1 MYLVQDFMTRKVLSL
16 EEHDD
21 LTLAQ
26 NLMAFGRF
34 RHLPVTRSGALIGL
48 ISQRDLARVQAQRRE
63 ELLSLRTL
71 DVMIREVQTVS
82 PQTRLCDALELMLRH
97 QYGCV
102 PVVDGDGVLVGIL
115 TEADGVRFALRMAK
129 DLDEV
134 GEVIE
139 LATDPELR
147 PS

>member
-48 ISQRDLARVQAQRRE
+48 VSQRDLARAQAQRDD
-63 ELLSLRTL
+63 LLSLRTL

-82 PQTRLCDALELMLRH
+82 PQTRLRDALELMLRH
-97 QYGCV
+97 KYGCV

-115 TEADGVRFALRMAK
+115 TEEDGVRFALRMAK

-139 LATDPELR
+139 FATEAALH

>member
-48 ISQRDLARVQAQRRE
+48 VSQRDLARAQAVRDD
-63 ELLSLRTL
+63 LLTLRTL

-82 PQTRLCDALELMLRH
+82 PQTRLRDALELMLRH
-97 QYGCV
+97 KYGCV
-102 PVVDGDGVLVGIL
+102 PVVDDDGVLVGIL

-139 LATDPELR
+139 FAPEPGLH